1 MDPNLKLLHDQGELL
16 EDQERYIKLV
26 RKLNYLIM
34 TRPDIAYLISVV
46 YQLESLGC
54 CSYSI
59 MISEEYSRK
68 RTSVFRF
75 RS

>member
-1 MDPNLKLLHDQGELL
+1 MADILMDPNLKLLHDQGELL

-46 YQLESLGC
+46 SQL
-54 CSYSI
+54 
-59 MISEEYSRK
+59 ISAR
-68 RTSVFRF
+68 VIGML
-75 RS
+75 

>member
-46 YQLESLGC
+46 SQL
-54 CSYSI
+54 
-59 MISEEYSRK
+59 ISAR
-68 RTSVFRF
+68 VIGML
-75 RS
+75 